1 MAVQGGFSVKCQPEA
16 GQLRSAVNNVL
27 QPSAGEP
34 IINPAQDM
42 VLGCYYLTRVHD
54 GKKGHGMVFG
64 SPEEAFMA
72 HDHGI
77 LDLQAK
83 IRIRVAPA
91 ADEGGVAE
99 FIETSVGRL
108 KFQEIVP
115 SQLGRINE
123 TMKKKNLSD
132 LISTSL
138 EAVGREETVAFA
150 DRIKD
155 IGFRYA
161 TESGISIAASDII
174 IPADRQTLLDEANEK
189 IRKINNFYWKGLM
202 TADERYN
209 HAIRIW
215 AQTKNEVTNV
225 MIHDFLQEEE
235 NDITYVIDSGAR
247 GNWGQV
253 TQLAGMKGLVANPS
267 GRTIELPVQ
276 SNLKEG
282 FNVLEYFI
290 ATHGGR
296 KGKSD
301 TALKTAEAGY
311 LTRRLV
317 DAVQDVIIREEDCG
331 AQAGHR
337 VTREDSAKIGET
349 FESRLFGRT
358 LAADLRTNG
367 KVIAARDTEI
377 DNELLQEIIEK
388 KIDEVEVRSIMTC
401 KTRGGICVKCYG
413 RDLSNNKTVQI
424 GTPVGII
431 AAQSIGE
438 PGTQLTM
445 RTFHM
450 GGVAEGADITQ
461 GLTRVEELF
470 EARSPRTPATLSD
483 ITGRVK
489 VTHQGGKT
497 IVHVVAEEPGEDTY
511 YVPSGYEVVVK
522 KGAEVGERT
531 TIAKSLSDKS
541 TIKAAIAGS
550 ISHIERGLV
559 RVRHGEIQERTYE
572 FGPRES
578 LLVKTGSIVEA
589 GQALNVGHYNLQ
601 ELLEK
606 KGAYDVQNYIVQE
619 VQHIYASQGQTIN
632 DKHLEIIVKKM
643 FSKVRIIDAG
653 DTKFLPGETVD
664 MGELQYENENVT
676 KQKKDG
682 KGATY
687 EQLLLGITRVAL
699 ATDSWL
705 AGASFQETI
714 RVLVEAA
721 TTRRIDM
728 LQGLKE
734 NVIIGRLIPTG
745 EVYRKRYLSGGKIEN
760 EEPDDE

>member
-1 MAVQGGFSVKCQPEA
+1 M
-16 GQLRSAVNNVL
+16 R
-27 QPSAGEP
+27 
-34 IINPAQDM
+34 
-42 VLGCYYLTRVHD
+42 
-54 GKKGHGMVFG
+54 KK
-64 SPEEAFMA
+64 
-72 HDHGI
+72 I
-77 LDLQAK
+77 
-83 IRIRVAPA
+83 
-91 ADEGGVAE
+91 
-99 FIETSVGRL
+99 
-108 KFQEIVP
+108 
-115 SQLGRINE
+115 
-123 TMKKKNLSD
+123 LSD
-132 LISTSL
+132 LVALAL
-138 EAVGREETVAFA
+138 EVVGREETVAFA

-155 IGFRYA
+155 IGFEYA
-161 TESGISIAASDII
+161 TLSGISIAASDIV
-174 IPADRQTLLDEANEK
+174 IPDDRKRLLEEANEK
-189 IRKINNFYWKGLM
+189 IRKINNFYWKGLV

-215 AQTKNEVTNV
+215 SETKNEVTNV
-225 MIHDFLQEEE
+225 MIKEFQRHAE
-235 NDITYVIDSGAR
+235 NDVTYVIDSGAR

-276 SNLKEG
+276 SNLKDG

-317 DAVQDVIIREEDCG
+317 DAVQDIIIREEDCG
-331 AQAGHR
+331 AKVGHR
-337 VTREDSAKIGET
+337 VTRAESEAIGEKL
-349 FESRLFGRT
+349 EVRIFGRT
-358 LAADLRTNG
+358 LAEDLKVNG
-367 KVIAARDTEI
+367 KTLAKRDAEI
-377 DNELLQEIIEK
+377 DAALIAEMK
-388 KIDEVEVRSIMTC
+388 KQGVDEVVLRSVMTC
-401 KTRGGICVKCYG
+401 RTRGGICVKCYG
-413 RDLSNNKTVQI
+413 RDLSDNKTVKI

-483 ITGRVK
+483 ITGRAK
-489 VTHQGGKT
+489 VTHQGGKAT
-497 IVHVVAEEPGEDTY
+497 VVVTAEEPGEDVY
-511 YVPSGYEVVVK
+511 ILPPQYEVVVK
-522 KGAEVGERT
+522 KDQPVKERT
-531 TIAKSLSDKS
+531 VLARSLNDKS
-541 TIKAAIAGS
+541 TVKATIAGVVTS
-550 ISHIERGLV
+550 VESNCV
-559 RVRHGEIQERTYE
+559 KVRHDERQERIYE
-572 FGPRES
+572 FNGRES
-578 LLVKTGSIVEA
+578 MLVKNGQVVEA

-606 KGAYDVQNYIVQE
+606 KGPYSVQSYIVHE

-643 FSKVRIIDAG
+643 FSKVRVIDAG
-653 DTKFLPGETVD
+653 DSKFLPGETVD
-664 MGELQYENENVT
+664 LGEVQFENERIA
-676 KQKKDG
+676 KDKKG
-682 KGATY
+682 KSVMI

-745 EVYRKRYLSGGKIEN
+745 EVYRKRYLSLPD
-760 EEPDDE
+760 EEQSAE

>member
-1 MAVQGGFSVKCQPEA
+1 
-16 GQLRSAVNNVL
+16 
-27 QPSAGEP
+27 
-34 IINPAQDM
+34 M
-42 VLGCYYLTRVHD
+42 VLGCYYLTQWHD
-54 GKKGHGMVFG
+54 NLKGEGMVFA
-64 SPEEAFMA
+64 SPEEAFLA
-72 HDHGI
+72 HSQGVVE
-77 LDLQAK
+77 LQAK
-83 IRIRVAPA
+83 IKVRITR
-91 ADEGGVAE
+91 DEKTEIV
-99 FIETSVGRL
+99 ETSVGRL
-108 KFQEIVP
+108 RFAEIVP
-115 SQLGRINE
+115 KELGFINA
-123 TMKKKNLSD
+123 TMKKKILSD
-132 LISTSL
+132 LVAKAL
-138 EAVGREETVAFA
+138 ELCGREETVRFA
-150 DRIKD
+150 DRVKD
-155 IGFRYA
+155 IGFEYA
-161 TESGISIAASDII
+161 TLSGISISLSDMLV
-174 IPADRQTLLDEANEK
+174 PDERKEMLAEANEK
-189 IRKINNFYWKGLM
+189 VRQINNYYWKGLM
-202 TADERYN
+202 TADERYM

-215 AQTKNEVTNV
+215 AKTKNDISAA
-225 MIHDFLQEEE
+225 MIKEFQKHEK

-253 TQLAGMKGLVANPS
+253 TQLTGMKGLVANPS

-276 SNLKEG
+276 SNLKDG

-317 DAVQDVIIREEDCG
+317 DAVQDIIIREEDCG
-331 AQAGHR
+331 DKGGH
-337 VTREDSAKIGET
+337 VITRADSERIGEK
-349 FESRLFGRT
+349 FESRIFGRV
-358 LAADLRTNG
+358 LSEDIKAG
-367 KVIAARDTEI
+367 KETIAKKGDEI
-377 DNELLQEIIEK
+377 DADVIDMLKAN
-388 KIDEVEVRSIMTC
+388 KIDEIKLRSVMTC
-401 KTRGGICVKCYG
+401 KTRGGICIKCYG
-413 RDLSNNKTVQI
+413 RDLSDNKTVKI

-470 EARSPRTPATLSD
+470 EARTPRTPATLSD
-483 ITGRVK
+483 IAGRVK
-489 VTHQGGKT
+489 VSHQGGKT
-497 IVHVVAEEPGEDTY
+497 SVQVTAEQPGEDSY
-511 YVPSGYEVVVK
+511 FVPSGFEVIVK
-522 KGAEVGERT
+522 KGDSVKERT
-531 TIAKSLSDKS
+531 VIAKSLADKS
-541 TIKAAIAGS
+541 TIKATIAGT
-550 ISHIERGLV
+550 ISSVERGLLKI
-559 RVRHGEIQERTYE
+559 RHDEIQDRTYE
-572 FGPRES
+572 FGPRET
-578 LLVKTGSIVEA
+578 LLVKNGSTVEA
-589 GQALNVGHYNLQ
+589 GEALNVGHYNLQ

-606 KGAYDVQNYIVQE
+606 KAAYSVQNYIVQE

-653 DTKFLPGETVD
+653 DSKFLPGETAD
-664 MGELQYENENVT
+664 LGELQFENDRIEKN
-676 KQKKDG
+676 
-682 KGATY
+682 KGRQATY

-745 EVYRKRYLSGGKIEN
+745 QVYRNRFLSN
-760 EEPDDE
+760 PEPEGNPGDDEIA